1 MWNISGI
8 VSEAKWK
15 TSLIGSAGSLEVT
28 LIKGELYGDRSF
40 KYSPGD
46 IIRFKA
52 GSANVFHGY
61 IFTIDSGGDEA
72 VRIIAYDQL
81 RYLMANDTY
90 VFSNKTAT
98 DIIRCIA
105 QDFNL
110 QLGNLADT
118 GYRIPKRVEDN
129 KKLLDI
135 INNALAL
142 TLISSGQNF
151 VFYDDFGFLTLRN
164 VSDMLIKDFYIGNN
178 SLIYDFTH
186 KRSIDTD
193 TYNYV
198 KIVQDNKK
206 TGRRDVYVNYDSATM
221 AKWGKLQFYQVA
233 DENLNA
239 AQINA
244 NMARVLEL
252 KDRESR
258 NIRIDAIGDIRVRAG
273 SYVQVILEEFGISQP
288 FLVEECA
295 HTWQGSD
302 HTMSLDL
309 KVVNRL

>member
-1 MWNISGI
+1 
-8 VSEAKWK
+8 
-15 TSLIGSAGSLEVT
+15 
-28 LIKGELYGDRSF
+28 
-40 KYSPGD
+40 
-46 IIRFKA
+46 
-52 GSANVFHGY
+52 
-61 IFTIDSGGDEA
+61 
-72 VRIIAYDQL
+72 
-81 RYLMANDTY
+81 MANDTY

-252 KDRESR
+252 KNRESR

-273 SYVQVILEEFGISQP
+273 SYIQVILEEFNISQP